1 MSEVD
6 LVERMARASYEAEV
20 NRWPQYARGFQKW
33 EELGPETKNRFR
45 FAARAAKAIV
55 LEEAAKVAEAAGRQ
69 PVGAGDGNTYIIGT
83 ALDAAAAIRKLGEE

>member
-1 MSEVD
+1 MRAMSD

-55 LEEAAKVAEAAGRQ
+55 LEEAAKVAEGLYQ
-69 PVGAGDGNTYIIGT
+69 QGQIGGDI
-83 ALDAAAAIRKLGEE
+83 AAAIRKLEGK